1 MEINKSAGKILS
13 GSASGEE
20 VFSLLFRRHPIPMW
34 IYDVE
39 TLNFLDLNDA
49 AVEKYGYNREEFLKM
64 TIKDIRPAENVA
76 GLLNDVAK
84 VQSEL
89 QHSGEWR
96 HKLKDGRTIDV
107 EITSQ
112 TLEYGGHKAALLVA
126 EDITERKQSEQL
138 VRDSEK
144 RFRSIF
150 DQSPVAIALLD
161 IQGHLIISNLPLSKM
176 LGYSTDE
183 LSKMKFA
190 DFTYPEDVDKDL
202 NLFKE
207 LMSPL

>member
-1 MEINKSAGKILS
+1 MKTNESKGKILS

-20 VFSLLFRRHPIPMW
+20 VFTLLFRRHPIPMW
-34 IYDVE
+34 IYDIE

-64 TIKDIRPAENVA
+64 PIKDIRPAEDVA
-76 GLLNDVAK
+76 DLLYDVAK
-84 VQSEL
+84 IKLEL

-96 HKLKDGRTIDV
+96 HKLKNGRTIDV

-138 VRDSEK
+138 VRESEK

-161 IQGHLIISNLPLSKM
+161 IQGHLIISN
-176 LGYSTDE
+176 
-183 LSKMKFA
+183 
-190 DFTYPEDVDKDL
+190 
-202 NLFKE
+202 
-207 LMSPL
+207 